1 MPSWWVRPRGRELW
15 TFIVLGKLTLSNCEN
30 RGVGKIFTLFKMPP
44 KHRSKAQSSKD
55 QSASTSK
62 ESSDDE
68 HSKSAHAMEEELRR
82 RQKKKKEVKWSP
94 VFKRMGYFALL
105 FIVPAILNY
114 AALNQER
121 GVLIPQGWSI
131 KLIIF
136 ICNEYSWFAG
146 AQLYDVGWGQKLLL
160 QCMGK
165 GLPTGRE
172 TMDIFNTVS
181 LIHVY
186 WSVLYRFFS
195 SYLRSSH
202 WAELWYL
209 DLDSANPC
217 WAHQGYL
224 LAAHTYTYIRI
235 HTYIHTQVCVYDRA
249 GLGFSDRAY
258 AVSSINYQKSYQWCV
273 IHTILFSEH
282 FWICKWF
289 QWCCQ
294 RQRQDSTINCRKVT
308 ITHNDI
314 CSPTLSLPWL
324 QDGGWSTQTVN
335 VCQQPV

>member
-1 MPSWWVRPRGRELW
+1 MRPRGRELW

-136 ICNEYSWFAG
+136 ICNEYS
-146 AQLYDVGWGQKLLL
+146 
-160 QCMGK
+160 
-165 GLPTGRE
+165 
-172 TMDIFNTVS
+172 
-181 LIHVY
+181 
-186 WSVLYRFFS
+186 
-195 SYLRSSH
+195 
-202 WAELWYL
+202 
-209 DLDSANPC
+209 
-217 WAHQGYL
+217 
-224 LAAHTYTYIRI
+224 
-235 HTYIHTQVCVYDRA
+235 
-249 GLGFSDRAY
+249 
-258 AVSSINYQKSYQWCV
+258 
-273 IHTILFSEH
+273 
-282 FWICKWF
+282 
-289 QWCCQ
+289 
-294 RQRQDSTINCRKVT
+294 
-308 ITHNDI
+308 
-314 CSPTLSLPWL
+314 
-324 QDGGWSTQTVN
+324 
-335 VCQQPV
+335 